1 MDYSRAISFEEIYK
15 GLQKCQRGVIWKDSV
30 SRYAMN
36 NLKNTYLLRQSL
48 LNGTYSLSPYV
59 HFTLYEPKKRE
70 IVATSIKD
78 RQFQRSL
85 CDNIV
90 YPQITNSFIRDNLA
104 CQKGRGV
111 DDALNRFSVHLH
123 RYYRKYG
130 NKGWVL
136 KCDIKQYFPS
146 TPHSVAKKSVSKNIS
161 DSRVLSKVFNII
173 DSFGGDRGIGLGSQV
188 SQLIELAVLN
198 ELDHIIKERLKI
210 KHYIRYMDDFIL
222 VHPDREVLVNCLKVI
237 HDYLT
242 SLGFILNRK
251 TQIHPLS
258 QGVLFLKWRF
268 ILTSRGKVVRKMH
281 RKSIVRM
288 RRKLRKLKLKLLAQ
302 QITIQD
308 VFVSYQSWKAHA
320 KRGNTK
326 SLLRSMDRYYIE
338 LFGKETPVP

>member
-1 MDYSRAISFEEIYK
+1 MDYLEAISFEEIYK
-15 GLQKCQRGVIWKDSV
+15 GLKKCQRGVIWKDSV
-30 SRYAMN
+30 SRYSMN
-36 NLKNTYLLRQSL
+36 NLKNSYLLRQSL
-48 LNGTYSLSPYV
+48 LNGTYTLSPYMR
-59 HFTLYEPKKRE
+59 FTLYEPKKRE

-90 YPQITNSFIRDNLA
+90 YPQITKSFIRDNLA

-111 DDALNRFSVHLH
+111 DDALNRFNVHLR
-123 RYYRKYG
+123 RYFRKYG

-146 TPHSVAKKSVSKNIS
+146 TLHSVAKGSISKNVK
-161 DSRVLSKVFNII
+161 DSRVLDSIYIII

-188 SQLIELAVLN
+188 SQLIELSVLDR
-198 ELDHIIKERLKI
+198 LDHIIKERLGV

-222 VHPDREVLVNCLKVI
+222 IHPDREVLVKCLSVI
-237 HDYLT
+237 HDHLT
-242 SLGFILNRK
+242 SLGFTLNRK

-268 ILTSRGKVVRKMH
+268 ILTDTGKVIRRMN
-281 RKSIVRM
+281 RKSVVRM
-288 RRKLRKLKLKLLAQ
+288 RRKLRKLKLKLLEQ
-302 QITIQD
+302 KITIQD

-320 KRGNTK
+320 KRGNTRE
-326 SLLRSMDRYYIE
+326 LLRSMDRYYVR